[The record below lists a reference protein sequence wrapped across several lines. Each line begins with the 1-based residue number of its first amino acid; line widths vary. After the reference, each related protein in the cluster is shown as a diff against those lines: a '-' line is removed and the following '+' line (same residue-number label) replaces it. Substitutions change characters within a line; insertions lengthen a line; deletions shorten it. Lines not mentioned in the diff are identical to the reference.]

1 MALALSLARLH
12 TNKHTQVAAKEM
24 ESIKG
29 DLAKKKKKSEKMK
42 PVDDDNMSMVSD
54 MTGECVYIFCS
65 VCVCVSTLYLCRART
80 LSPLL
85 SLPPLNMCVFF
96 VFVRSS
102 S

>member
-1 MALALSLARLH
+1 
-12 TNKHTQVAAKEM
+12 M

-54 MTGECVYIFCS
+54 MTGECVYIFCC
-65 VCVCVSTLYLCRART
+65 VCVCVSTLYLCRACI
-80 LSPLL
+80 LSFLL
-85 SLPPLNMCVFF
+85 SFPFLNMCVFF